1 MKEERKKFTFENLVS
16 IYFRNLHKIIFTNVL
31 FGLPTIAVALGLY
44 FLTRPFGVIL
54 NLVIP
59 MLTVIICYPLWA
71 GVTLVT
77 RNIGRGDD
85 VRVLDTFLDGVRS
98 NYKQFFIHSIYLY
111 FILTI
116 GVLTFSFY
124 SKMAI
129 ALGGTMIVLFIAVIL
144 IAIWLLFAMFYV
156 PLMTV
161 TFDLSTK
168 DIFKNSG
175 LMALGEIKVN
185 LVSLFSILILS
196 AICTTPIM
204 FTGGN
209 VVALLVITLVML
221 GLIYPASLS
230 FISTFFVQNNM
241 MLMLTGRGDQVHDR
255 KSTEEKIAKLRNET
269 EEDFSDVDVEKLKKS
284 KEEYFFHNGKM
295 MKRDVLLSMIE
306 KKENENE

>member
-16 IYFRNLHKIIFTNVL
+16 IYFRNIHKIIFTNVL

-124 SKMAI
+124 CKMAI

>member
-16 IYFRNLHKIIFTNVL
+16 IYFRNIHKIIFTNVL

-129 ALGGTMIVLFIAVIL
+129 SLGGTMIVLFIAVIL